1 MVLVEVVEVVEP
13 ALVLVFEPVVGVVV
27 EPEPRVVAGV
37 IGVLS
42 SVLPL

>member
-13 ALVLVFEPVVGVVV
+13 ALVFEPVVGVVV

-37 IGVLS
+37 VGVLS